1 MNTAY
6 CCQRPSKSANSATSK
21 STASPSSSVLSKS
34 NATTAPKSS
43 VSNIYADLCVC
54 AQEARCSCGARPARQ
69 CTCARATCE
78 NLMVPTQTCSCGMRQ
93 AYHCTCS
100 RAPVENMSFLRE
112 GEVDFTYLR
121 WNKKSKELTSKS
133 FLFFFCSF
141 VCFPS
146 TSTSVHF
153 FFFPRLAQPVFQH
166 LSFYQH
172 LGEFHRIRR

>member
-21 STASPSSSVLSKS
+21 SNASPSSSVLSKS
-34 NATTAPKSS
+34 NATTTPKSS
-43 VSNIYADLCVC
+43 VSTMYTDLCVC

-100 RAPVENMSFLRE
+100 RAPVENMGFLRE
-112 GEVDFTYLR
+112 GEIDFTYLR
-121 WNKKSKELTSKS
+121 WNKKLKELTSIS
-133 FLFFFCSF
+133 VLLFLFVCLFFST
-141 VCFPS
+141 
-146 TSTSVHF
+146 TSTSVLF
-153 FFFPRLAQPVFQH
+153 FFA
-166 LSFYQH
+166 
-172 LGEFHRIRR
+172 